1 MQQLHMQGVD
11 HMPVVSRNLNM
22 LARCGAQFR
31 SVYLKPLGIT
41 AFQAPYIQYICG
53 QPGMSQ
59 EQVAQA
65 LQVNRS
71 SAARHLAALEEDGFV
86 TRQESREDKR
96 QLLIYPTQKALD
108 ASPEIRRVNTLWND
122 WLTKGMT
129 EEEVARLEELLER
142 LRLRA
147 LTYVKVEEQP
157 R

>member
-1 MQQLHMQGVD
+1 
-11 HMPVVSRNLNM
+11 MPVISRNLNV
-22 LARCGAQFR
+22 LARSGAQFR
-31 SVYLKPLGIT
+31 SEYLKPLGIT
-41 AFQAPYIQYICG
+41 TFQAPYIQHICD

-59 EQVAQA
+59 EQVARA

-86 TRQESREDKR
+86 TRVESREDKR
-96 QLLIYPTQKALD
+96 QLLIYPTRKALD
-108 ASPEIRRVNTLWND
+108 ANPEIRRVNTLWND
-122 WLTKGMT
+122 WLTHGMT

-147 LTYVKVEEQP
+147 FTYIKEEEQT

>member
-1 MQQLHMQGVD
+1 
-11 HMPVVSRNLNM
+11 MPVISRNLNV
-22 LARCGAQFR
+22 LARCGVQFR
-31 SVYLKPLGIT
+31 SGYFKPLGMT
-41 AFQAPYIQYICG
+41 AFQAPYIQHICG

-59 EQVAQA
+59 EQVALA

-86 TRQESREDKR
+86 ARVESRDDKR

-108 ASPEIRRVNTLWND
+108 AVPEIRRVNTLWNN
-122 WLTKGMT
+122 WLTQGMT
-129 EEEVARLEELLER
+129 RAEIDLLEGLLER

-147 LTYVKVEEQP
+147 LAFTQAQVQE